1 MNMNQAQLDTVNG
14 ITPKGF
20 HINDG
25 EPCECGGDKYVTT
38 KERKYS
44 DSMVYYHHCKECGN
58 DFSTWI
64 EG

>member
-1 MNMNQAQLDTVNG
+1 MNEEQLNTINE
-14 ITPKGF
+14 ISPRGF

-25 EPCECGGDKYVTT
+25 EPCECGGGQYNTR

-44 DSMVYYHHCKECGN
+44 DSMVYYHHCTSCGN
-58 DFSTWI
+58 EFSTWI